1 MDRLTGADIWR
12 TGPPWSASDRRL
24 ARWVARPLA
33 SFLRVEAAGGLVLL
47 VATVAALAWANSPWR
62 ASYDA
67 LWGTEGAVRLG
78 PLALAGDL
86 RHWVNDALMAVFFFT
101 AALEIKWQLAMGELR
116 SPRAAAVPVL
126 AAAGG
131 MAVPALIYVLLNRG
145 GPTADGWGIPMA
157 TDIAFAVGVL
167 TLLGSRVP
175 AGARI
180 FLLTLAIADDIGA
193 IVVIALHY
201 ASELS
206 GAWLATSLVLV
217 AVLAA
222 LRRLRVWAVP
232 VYLTLGLALWV
243 AVYSSGVHPTV
254 AGVALGLLAPAR
266 PLLDPHLA
274 RRQLN
279 SAADDFT
286 VEDLR
291 RCQFLLGES
300 VSVAERLV
308 RSLHPWSSYVILPVF
323 ALANAGIFLGGGAF
337 GAALESRVTL
347 SVVLALVLGKVVG
360 VTGATWLATRLG
372 IGTLPRGTGWPV
384 IVGVSALA
392 GIGFTVSIFITG
404 LAFGGS
410 TVPAVEA
417 KIGVLV
423 ASSVAAVLGTAVLLV
438 ATRRQAPESSAA
450 ASGLTR
456 R

>member
-1 MDRLTGADIWR
+1 VDRLTGADIWR
-12 TGPPWSASDRRL
+12 TGPPWSASDRPL

-254 AGVALGLLAPAR
+254 AGVVLGLLAPAR
-266 PLLDPHLA
+266 PLLDPYLA
-274 RRQLN
+274 RRQLDGV
-279 SAADDFT
+279 ADDFT

-347 SVVLALVLGKVVG
+347 SVVLALVLGKVIG
-360 VTGATWLATRLG
+360 ITGATWLATRLG

-384 IVGVSALA
+384 MVGVSALA

-417 KIGVLV
+417 KVGVLV
-423 ASSVAAVLGTAVLLV
+423 ASFVAAVLGTAVLLV

>member
-1 MDRLTGADIWR
+1 MDRLTEAGVWR
-12 TGPPWSASDRRL
+12 TGPLWSASDRPL

-33 SFLRVEAAGGLVLL
+33 TFLRVEAAGGLVLV
-47 VATVAALAWANSPWR
+47 VATVVAVAWANSPWR
-62 ASYDA
+62 FSYEA
-67 LWGTEGAVRLG
+67 LWNAEVAVRVG
-78 PLALAGDL
+78 PFALAGDL
-86 RHWVNDALMAVFFFT
+86 QHWVNDALMAVFFFT
-101 AALEIKWQLAMGELR
+101 AALEIKWQLAVGELR

-131 MAVPALIYVLLNRG
+131 MAVPALIYFLLNRG
-145 GPTADGWGIPMA
+145 GPAVDGWGIPMA

-175 AGARI
+175 VGARI

-193 IVVIALHY
+193 IVVIAVHY

-206 GAWLATSLVLV
+206 GVWLATSLALV
-217 AVLAA
+217 VVLAA
-222 LRRLRVWAVP
+222 LRRLRVWAIP
-232 VYLTLGLALWV
+232 VYLTLGLALWL

-254 AGVALGLLAPAR
+254 AGVVLGLLAPAR

-274 RRQLN
+274 WQKLD
-279 SAADDFT
+279 SVAGDFT

-308 RSLHPWSSYVILPVF
+308 RSLHPWSSYVILPLF

-372 IGTLPRGTGWPV
+372 IGTLPRGTSWPV
-384 IVGVSALA
+384 ILGVSGLA

-404 LAFGGS
+404 LAFGGE
-410 TVPAVEA
+410 TVTAVEA
-417 KIGVLV
+417 KVGVLV
-423 ASSVAAVLGTAVLLV
+423 ASVVAAVLGSAVLLV
-438 ATRRQAPESSAA
+438 ATRRQPPVSSAA
-450 ASGLTR
+450 ARGLTR